1 MSGAHGPAVADV
13 PEGRFSEGA
22 FVFPVELGHALITD
36 GKGCAGNTLVFQ
48 QHKPPCFVEAH
59 LFLILE
65 RAQPRHLLKAAV
77 EVRR

>member
-1 MSGAHGPAVADV
+1 MALRLLMSLR
-13 PEGRFSEGA
+13 GRIAEGA
-22 FVFPVELGHALITD
+22 FVFSVELGHALITD

-48 QHKPPCFVEAH
+48 QHKPPCFVETH

-65 RAQPRHLLKAAV
+65 WAQARHLLKAAV